1 VPPLQLSPVTY
12 EVDEAR
18 EWYDVLPA
26 AMGVEGLVA
35 KGRATRYVPGRRE
48 WLKVRSVG
56 VGGVRFA
63 GAGLYVLVWR
73 QVVFVCS

>member
-35 KGRATRYVPGRRE
+35 KGRATRYVPGVVRR
-48 WLKVRSVG
+48 
-56 VGGVRFA
+56 
-63 GAGLYVLVWR
+63 
-73 QVVFVCS
+73 